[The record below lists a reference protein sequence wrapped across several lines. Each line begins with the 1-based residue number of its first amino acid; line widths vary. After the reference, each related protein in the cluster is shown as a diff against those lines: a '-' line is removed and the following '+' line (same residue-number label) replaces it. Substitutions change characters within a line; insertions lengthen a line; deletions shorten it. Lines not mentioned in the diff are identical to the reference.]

1 MANRKLPFG
10 YEMQRGNICVKAI
23 EACIVKEIYAAYSGG
38 SSFRQ
43 IMEHLNA
50 QEVPYN
56 EPGKPWNKNMVARI
70 LSNKLYTGNE
80 SYLAILS
87 TEEYRRAVS
96 AKPTSGPPLD
106 KRGQSKAIRQ
116 LARCAACGS
125 TLALSANKYG
135 WARWNCPSCNVIS
148 TDAVMPDTI
157 NTLSCI
163 LKTIG
168 QNPKMVQAPPQ
179 PEPPAQSAVEQLE
192 SEFDLAI
199 RVEEFDEPAA
209 REKAVTLAAA
219 RFNALGSEDY
229 ETTRIQ
235 YILAKT
241 EQCGGLDTKLLRQIT
256 SAILIHPTGA
266 VSLKLKNGQIIE
278 RNDRT

>member
-10 YEMQRGNICVKAI
+10 YEMRRGKICIKAV
-23 EACIVKEIYAAYSGG
+23 EACIVKEIYMAYIGG
-38 SSFRQ
+38 MSFCQ

-50 QEVPYN
+50 QDVPYN

-70 LSNKLYTGNE
+70 LSNELYTGNE
-80 SYLAILS
+80 SYPAILS
-87 TEEYRRAVS
+87 AEEYRRAVS
-96 AKPTSGPPLD
+96 AKPTNGTPLD
-106 KRGQSKAIRQ
+106 KSGQSKTIRQ

-125 TLALSANKYG
+125 TLTLSENKYG
-135 WARWNCPSCNVIS
+135 WARWNCPSCSAIS

-157 NTLSCI
+157 NALVCI
-163 LKTIG
+163 LRAIG
-168 QNPKMVQAPPQ
+168 KNPEMVQVPPQ
-179 PEPPAQSAVEQLE
+179 PETPVLSAVGQLE

-199 RVEEFDEPAA
+199 CAEGFDEPAA
-209 REKAVTLAAA
+209 RAKVMSLAAA

-235 YILAKT
+235 YILAET
-241 EQCGGLDTKLLRQIT
+241 EQSGGLDTNLLRQIT